1 MFFIL
6 RRRTAII
13 LIALIFAVIAF
24 FITKTQLTAPDFN
37 KSGGIHP
44 IQAETPDTVIT
55 RLISTTFDIDGQLKY
70 TLSSPRLTHYP
81 ADDITH
87 IDSPHVTLY
96 QRDKPP
102 WEIKSNQGTLKKND
116 LLLLRGNVQVKGQA
130 DSEKAPLTMS
140 SESLDLHTNE
150 KYAETS
156 EFVSIQTPRNNI
168 SALGMKANFLNSTI
182 ALLSQVKGKHEPRN
196 N

>member
-6 RRRTAII
+6 RRRTSIL

-24 FITKTQLTAPDFN
+24 FTTESQLMTPDFD
-37 KSGGIHP
+37 KIGGIHP
-44 IQAETPDTVIT
+44 SQTETPDTVIT
-55 RLISTTFDIDGQLKY
+55 QLLSTTFDIDGQLKY
-70 TLSSPRLTHYP
+70 TLSSPRLTLYP

-102 WEIKSNQGTLKKND
+102 WEIKSNQGTLKTND
-116 LLLLRGNVQVKGQA
+116 LLLLLGDVQVKGQTG
-130 DSEKAPLTMS
+130 SEKAPLTMS
-140 SESLDLHTNE
+140 TESLDLHTNE

-156 EFVSIQTPRNNI
+156 EFVSIQTPRNSI